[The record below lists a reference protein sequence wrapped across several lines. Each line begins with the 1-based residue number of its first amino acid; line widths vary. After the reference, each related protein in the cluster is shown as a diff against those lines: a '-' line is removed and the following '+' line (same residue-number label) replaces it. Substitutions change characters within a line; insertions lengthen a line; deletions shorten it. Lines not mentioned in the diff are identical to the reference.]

1 MKDGLFVLNERMMEV
16 FARNIVASLP
26 RKKRRVYQF
35 IESIEDKLAEKS
47 ETKEQFLSLLKE
59 QSPHHQAARHFNTTI
74 DEILILMHE
83 IEDEI
88 NRRLEMKINNYKW
101 IDFTEKLNK
110 INGQIDHDKQYFLV
124 IS

>member
-1 MKDGLFVLNERMMEV
+1 MNERMMET
-16 FARNIVASLP
+16 FARHIVASLP

-35 IESIEDKLAEKS
+35 IETIEDMLAQQS

-59 QSPHHQAARHFNTTI
+59 QSPHHQAANHFKMTI
-74 DEILILMHE
+74 NETITLMYD

-88 NRRLEMKINNYKW
+88 TKKLDKKLRNYKW
-101 IDFTEKLNK
+101 IDYTDEVRK
-110 INGQIDHDKQYFLV
+110 IDAEANSNKQYFLI